1 MKASS
6 LLMKRLPVFF
16 FLTAMSLT
24 TFGQVIRG
32 IVLDKANRDTLSFA
46 MVYINGTF
54 VGTYTDAHGRFALDI
69 TGNTGM
75 PLTVSAMGY
84 YSQTYT
90 DYSPS
95 RPLFV
100 FLSPKVVELE
110 EVVISAKAN
119 TARRTSNMK
128 VFRRE
133 FLGTTS
139 NALDCEI
146 LNERDITFNYDS
158 DRDTLK
164 AYALKPIEIH
174 NKALG
179 YKITYFLDK
188 FEYYRSAKT
197 FIFKG
202 SIVFK
207 EDLTGGMDEREAFAR
222 KRRYAYLGS
231 RMHFFRSLW
240 RNDLEAQGFNVRNW
254 AYDNLEYDRIVANI
268 DGRKYFRFSEN
279 VGICYFTKMPES
291 TVVFLK
297 DMVYFDEKGYFDPS
311 GISWEGKMATQRI
324 ADWLPYEY
332 GIR

>member
-1 MKASS
+1 
-6 LLMKRLPVFF
+6 MKRLSVLVFLVSLS
-16 FLTAMSLT
+16 LTAHN
-24 TFGQVIRG
+24 QVIKG
-32 IVLDKANRDTLSFA
+32 IVLDKSNRDTLAFA

-54 VGTYTDAHGRFALDI
+54 VGTYTDEHGRFALDI
-69 TGNTGM
+69 TGNSGM

-84 YSQTYT
+84 YSVTYT
-90 DYSPS
+90 DYSPT
-95 RPLFV
+95 RPLFA

-110 EVVISAKAN
+110 EVVISAKSHS
-119 TARRTSNMK
+119 ARRASNMK

-146 LNERDITFNYDS
+146 VNERDITFNYDS

-164 AYALKPIEIH
+164 AFALKPIIIN

-202 SIVFK
+202 SIVFN
-207 EDLTGGMDEREAFAR
+207 ENLTGDMEERKDFER

-240 RNDLEAQGFNVRNW
+240 EDDLEAQGFNVRNW
-254 AYDNLEYDRIVANI
+254 SYDNLGYDRIVVNI

-279 VGICYFTKMPES
+279 VGICYFSKTPES
-291 TVVFLK
+291 NVVFLK
-297 DMVYFDEKGYFDPS
+297 EMVYFDQKGYFDPS
-311 GISWEGKMATQRI
+311 AISWEGKMATQRI

>member
-1 MKASS
+1 
-6 LLMKRLPVFF
+6 MKRFFVFLILAGMQ
-16 FLTAMSLT
+16 LTAYNQL
-24 TFGQVIRG
+24 IKG
-32 IVLDKANRDTLSFA
+32 IVLDKNNRDTLSFA

-69 TGNTGM
+69 SDNAGM

-84 YSQTYT
+84 YSLTLT
-90 DYSPS
+90 DYSPD

-100 FLSPKVVELE
+100 FLSPKVVELQ
-110 EVVISAKAN
+110 EVIISAKAHS
-119 TARRTSNMK
+119 ARRIANMK

-146 LNERDITFNYDS
+146 ANERDITFNYDS

-164 AYALKPIEIH
+164 AYALKPIIIN

-202 SIVFK
+202 SIVFN
-207 EDLTGGMDEREAFAR
+207 EDLKGGYAERETFER

-231 RMHFFRSLW
+231 RMHFFRALW
-240 RNDLEAQGFNVRNW
+240 KNDLEAQGFNVRNW
-254 AYDNLEYDRIVANI
+254 SDDNLKYDRIVANI

-279 VGICYFTKMPES
+279 VGICYFTKTPES

-297 DMVYFDEKGYFDPS
+297 DRVYFDEKGYFDPS